1 MKQDYSLHIKS
12 RLRKN
17 NLFRVI
23 IISLSIVTIIPTL
36 LIIGKIFVEGIGQF
50 SFGFFSETSPDSL
63 QAMVAKANNEP
74 VPGGILNGITG
85 TAIMVLIAVVIAVPA
100 GLFTGIYLSENSTG
114 RYSNFVRSISELLQ
128 GVPSIVLGIISYQWI
143 VKNVTMGFSAL
154 AGGMALSVM
163 MLPMII
169 RATEETMKMIPG
181 EIKEAAYSLGAP
193 YHTVILKILIPT
205 GMKGLSTGT
214 LISVSRV
221 MGETAPLIMTALGS
235 SFINFNVTQPTSA
248 VPLLIWEFYNDPNMI
263 SLVWGSSLF
272 LMVIVLALNLASRF
286 TSTADKSL
294 FRK

>member
-1 MKQDYSLHIKS
+1 MRKDYPLRIRP

-17 NLFRVI
+17 NIFRVI
-23 IISLSIVTIIPTL
+23 IISLSVLTIVPTL

-50 SFGFFSETSPDSL
+50 SLRFFSEPSPDSL
-63 QAMVAKANNEP
+63 QAMVANANNEP

-85 TAIMVLIAVVIAVPA
+85 TMIMVLIAAMIAVPA
-100 GLFTGIYLSENSTG
+100 GLLAGVYLSENSSS
-114 RYSNFVRSISELLQ
+114 RYSNLVRSISDLLQ

-154 AGGMALSVM
+154 AGGVALSVM

-169 RATEETMKMIPG
+169 RSTEETMKMIPG

-193 YHTVILKILIPT
+193 YHTVILRVLIPT
-205 GMKGLSTGT
+205 GLKGLTTGT

-235 SFINFNVTQPTSA
+235 SFINLDVTRPTSA
-248 VPLLIWEFYNDPNMI
+248 VSLLIWEFYNDPNMI
-263 SLVWGSSLF
+263 NLVWGSSLF
-272 LMVIVLALNLASRF
+272 LMVLVLALNVLSRL
-286 TSTADKSL
+286 TSSPDKSF